1 MEVLLGALPGNY
13 ESGESFSEVLSWNHQ
28 GTETIP
34 PRPVLRIAAEKTIEK
49 LSRSEGLRKSI
60 VETFFHNLLRN
71 PGDAKQLE
79 REFLRKIGSQSIAE
93 AKRIIDNVTDLQ
105 ENAPA
110 TVAKKGFNQPL
121 YETGELEKHIGFEV
135 TE

>member
-1 MEVLLGALPGNY
+1 MQVYLGALPGNY

-49 LSRSEGLRKSI
+49 NSNRFKAYL
-60 VETFFHNLLRN
+60 HNLLVN
-71 PGDAKQLE
+71 PKDAKRLE
-79 REFLRKIGSQSIAE
+79 TVLLTTLGQQSIAE
-93 AKRIIDNVTDLQ
+93 AKRIIDNITDLQ
-105 ENAPA
+105 SNAPA
-110 TVAKKGFNQPL
+110 TVAKKHFNQPL
-121 YETGELEKHIGFEV
+121 YETGELEKHIGYEV